1 MLRNMLFM
9 FIFYFFCFPIF
20 IPMPMLPC
28 HCFPAM
34 VMAEAA
40 MLTLLNE
47 ASTPSWAAKPLW
59 VRSSLSRYPPPLLS
73 VYCQAVAALP

>member
-1 MLRNMLFM
+1 
-9 FIFYFFCFPIF
+9 
-20 IPMPMLPC
+20 MPMLPC

-47 ASTPSWAAKPLW
+47 ASTPNWAAKPLW
-59 VRSSLSRYPPPLLS
+59 VRPSLSRYPPPLLS
-73 VYCQAVAALP
+73 VSCQAVAVLP

>member
-1 MLRNMLFM
+1 
-9 FIFYFFCFPIF
+9 
-20 IPMPMLPC
+20 MLPC

-47 ASTPSWAAKPLW
+47 ASTPSWAAKPLS

-73 VYCQAVAALP
+73 VCYQAVAALP

>member
-1 MLRNMLFM
+1 MGKFLANRYKNSPN
-9 FIFYFFCFPIF
+9 IIW
-20 IPMPMLPC
+20 
-28 HCFPAM
+28 
-34 VMAEAA
+34 VMGEAA

-73 VYCQAVAALP
+73 VCCQAVYWIFRFGTALCFC